1 MFFDGT
7 WLELEVDRLEV
18 VQLNISLYRIASF
31 SLPTMVFHC
40 FASLGSVGLSSTGPD
55 ESTGSGHDLYVARK
69 KNNFGIIV
77 YISHLL
83 YFHNRARWA
92 IKVIICPF
100 RGTREI

>member
-1 MFFDGT
+1 M
-7 WLELEVDRLEV
+7 V

-31 SLPTMVFHC
+31 SLPRMVFHC

-77 YISHLL
+77 HKYDTDCAVQAYLHLIPL
-83 YFHNRARWA
+83 RYS
-92 IKVIICPF
+92 
-100 RGTREI
+100 